1 VDWISLSMK
10 LRMDRARTPRPR
22 SLIAFVVSA
31 LLAVAAVGMTAS
43 APPAGAAANRTSV
56 MGPNL
61 MNADQLTRWFNAKRA
76 GQAGPRLPALNN
88 DVHALAQIFIDEG
101 RTENVRGDIAFVQSV
116 IETGWFVFTDAGQI
130 RPDFNNYAGINANNG
145 RRKGTTCADEVLDA
159 PALSRCFPTPQI
171 GVRAQIQL
179 LRGYAD
185 PLSRNLPNRLRMPPS
200 DRIGL
205 APWWE
210 YFGGNSP
217 SGKLIWASAPD
228 YGIRILQ
235 LFSGALMF
243 NGMPALGGYPDV
255 TAPDAILNAPTA
267 STQSG
272 STFTVGWWGQD
283 FESGVAGFNVDVS
296 DSGGPWIR
304 WLDATAPRWVVPPA
318 ASGDFTFFGAAGHT
332 YTLRVQAVDHAG
344 NAGAFSAT
352 KSTTVSG
359 SASRTTQFAAAYAMG
374 RGGELSALSSP
385 PMNAPIWSG
394 AYVRGFALRSQGGG
408 YEVDYS
414 GGVRPIGG
422 APDIA
427 QSAYFPGWD
436 IVRGIALNPDGNGG
450 YVLDGFGGVWPI
462 GNAAPVVTAGYFANW
477 DIARDIAVLPTST
490 ATNPAGYVMDAWGG
504 LHPFGSAPKITQGG
518 YWPGWDIA
526 RDVIINPNGPGGWVL
541 DGWGGLSAF
550 NGAPPV
556 NISRYWPGWD
566 IARGA
571 AIYQGP
577 NGLTGYVLDGWG
589 SLNPINNAPALI
601 QTRYWPNRDYAR
613 FIAIA
618 P

>member
-1 VDWISLSMK
+1 MK

-31 LLAVAAVGMTAS
+31 LLAVAAVGVTAS

-116 IETGWFVFTDAGQI
+116 IETGWFVFPDAGQI

-255 TAPDAILNAPTA
+255 TAPDAILDAPPRARSRGPRSRSAGGVRTSSRASPA
-267 STQSG
+267 ST
-272 STFTVGWWGQD
+272 ST
-283 FESGVAGFNVDVS
+283 
-296 DSGGPWIR
+296 
-304 WLDATAPRWVVPPA
+304 
-318 ASGDFTFFGAAGHT
+318 
-332 YTLRVQAVDHAG
+332 
-344 NAGAFSAT
+344 
-352 KSTTVSG
+352 
-359 SASRTTQFAAAYAMG
+359 SRTTAGPGSAGSMRRRRVGSSRPRRAATSRSSAPPDTRTRCVSKRSTTPAMRVRSPRRSRRQCRVRRAGRPSSRRRTRWDAAASC
-374 RGGELSALSSP
+374 RHSP
-385 PMNAPIWSG
+385 
-394 AYVRGFALRSQGGG
+394 
-408 YEVDYS
+408 
-414 GGVRPIGG
+414 
-422 APDIA
+422 
-427 QSAYFPGWD
+427 
-436 IVRGIALNPDGNGG
+436 
-450 YVLDGFGGVWPI
+450 
-462 GNAAPVVTAGYFANW
+462 
-477 DIARDIAVLPTST
+477 AR
-490 ATNPAGYVMDAWGG
+490 
-504 LHPFGSAPKITQGG
+504 
-518 YWPGWDIA
+518 
-526 RDVIINPNGPGGWVL
+526 R
-541 DGWGGLSAF
+541 
-550 NGAPPV
+550 
-556 NISRYWPGWD
+556 
-566 IARGA
+566 
-571 AIYQGP
+571 
-577 NGLTGYVLDGWG
+577 
-589 SLNPINNAPALI
+589 
-601 QTRYWPNRDYAR
+601 
-613 FIAIA
+613 
-618 P
+618 